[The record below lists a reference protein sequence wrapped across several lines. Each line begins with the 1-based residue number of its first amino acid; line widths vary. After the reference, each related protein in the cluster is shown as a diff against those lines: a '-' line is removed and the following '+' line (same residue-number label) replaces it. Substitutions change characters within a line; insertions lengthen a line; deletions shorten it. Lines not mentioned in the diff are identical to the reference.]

1 MIDKP
6 FILSWAALKAIIA
19 AILLALSMPLLAHE
33 GHDHGA
39 PAKPADVELGATFRA
54 AQRRP

>member
-6 FILSWAALKAIIA
+6 FILIWAALKAIIA
-19 AILLALSMPLLAHE
+19 AILLALSTPLLAHE

-39 PAKPADVELGATFRA
+39 AAKPADVELGATFRNA
-54 AQRRP
+54 